1 MECLNGWQATHG
13 GVDEGE
19 DGRTGN
25 VLESLQV
32 ANAVSLKKKKFSEDA
47 NLEFFF
53 KKKLRQTSRSEPVER
68 RVEEPES
75 QE

>member
-53 KKKLRQTSRSEPVER
+53 
-68 RVEEPES
+68 
-75 QE
+75 